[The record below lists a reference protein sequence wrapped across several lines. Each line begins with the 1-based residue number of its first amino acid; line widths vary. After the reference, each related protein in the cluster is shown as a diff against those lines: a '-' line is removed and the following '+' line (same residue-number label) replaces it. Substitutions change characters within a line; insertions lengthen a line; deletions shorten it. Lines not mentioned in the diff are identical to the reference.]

1 MSKPSLPLQA
11 KPKIR
16 GRGAIENPSG
26 RFEHFSSSSVED
38 HIEEAGSP
46 KTEIFKDVSKTII
59 STNDS
64 PDIGMEATLNPYRGC
79 EHGCIYCYARPNH
92 EYMGLSAGLDF
103 ETKIFVK
110 ENAPE
115 LLRQKLES
123 KNWIPKT
130 ITLSGVTDCY
140 QPIEKTTEITRRCL
154 QVLSEFRNPVLI
166 ITKNYLVTRDLDH
179 LGELAKYNAIS
190 VKLSVTT
197 LDRHL
202 ARKMEP
208 RTSTPERRIEAIRI
222 LSQAG
227 IPTGVMIGPV
237 LPGLTD
243 HEIPGIL
250 QAASEAGATSAHYTM
265 LRLPHSVKDL
275 FQTWLQEH
283 YPDRAERVLNRVKEV
298 RGGKLYNA
306 EFGTRM
312 TGTGIY
318 ADHISQMVELYKRKF
333 GLTKRT
339 ELSARSFHN
348 PYKKQMDLFG

>member
-1 MSKPSLPLQA
+1 MADPLFSSNLTS
-11 KPKIR
+11 KIR
-16 GRGAIENPSG
+16 GRGAASNPSG
-26 RFEHFSSSSVED
+26 RFEKYISSQL
-38 HIEEAGSP
+38 EENGEENFAK
-46 KTEIFKDVSKTII
+46 KTEIFRDVSKTII

-115 LLRQKLES
+115 LLRRKLQS
-123 KNWIPKT
+123 KNWVPKT

-140 QPIEKTTEITRRCL
+140 QPLERTMEITRRCL
-154 QVLSEFRNPVLI
+154 QVLAEFRNPALI
-166 ITKNYLVTRDLDH
+166 ITKNYLVTRDIDH
-179 LGELAKYNAIS
+179 LAELAKYDAIS

-202 ARKMEP
+202 SRKMEP
-208 RTSTPERRIEAIRI
+208 RTSTPQRRLEAIRV

-243 HEIPGIL
+243 HEIPAIL
-250 QAASEAGATSAHYTM
+250 QASSQAGASSAHYTM
-265 LRLPHSVKDL
+265 LRLPHGVKDL
-275 FQTWLQEH
+275 FQAWLYDH
-283 YPDRAERVLNRVKEV
+283 YSDRAERVLNRVREV

-306 EFGTRM
+306 EFGKRM

-318 ADHISQMVELYKRKF
+318 ADHVAQMMELYKRKF

-339 ELSARSFHN
+339 ELSARSFCN
-348 PYKKQMDLFG
+348 PDNKQMDLFG